1 MKPVPYIPR
10 TIARRAIEK
19 RLARHENLKGEL
31 KRHLQTKPDDLDGAA
46 LLFAQLRRAKM
57 AVPRSHWQ
65 RVDAA
70 RLRRCR
76 NGGGS
81 TSGSEGVSS

>member
-10 TIARRAIEK
+10 TSALRAIEK
-19 RLARHENLKGEL
+19 RLTRHDNLKGEL

-46 LLFAQLRRAKM
+46 LLFGKLTRAKR
-57 AVPRSHWQ
+57 AVPRSHWL
-65 RVDAA
+65 RVDDA

-76 NGGGS
+76 NGGSS
-81 TSGSEGVSS
+81 TSGSGGIAS